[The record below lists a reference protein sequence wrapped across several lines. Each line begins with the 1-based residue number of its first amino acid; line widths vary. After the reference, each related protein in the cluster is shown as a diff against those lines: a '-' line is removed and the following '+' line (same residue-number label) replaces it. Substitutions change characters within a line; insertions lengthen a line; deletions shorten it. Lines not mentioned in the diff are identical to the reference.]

1 MYLLVD
7 NREKNVIP
15 FINYPY
21 KLKTLLVGDYQVI
34 NNDKIVACFER
45 KTYKDFVASIY
56 DGRHLNYEKM
66 TILHKNTNC
75 KLYLIIEGKPSKVIC
90 RMSYKNVIKELDNI
104 LINTNIQIFYTDN
117 IIDTI
122 NRIKYYMDNTINVIT
137 DININSTINI
147 KSYIRLDINS
157 EVKLSDNSIMCY
169 IWTRLPKITN
179 NIALSLICNVS
190 IYEVLTNKEIIKTIK
205 LNTGKQLSYKVVNVL
220 NNLNK
225 YSDKLLSA
233 INGISKNTAELLL
246 LKYNLTELINIK
258 NVENLSDKKLNKIQ
272 YYFKYK
278 K

>member
-1 MYLLVD
+1 
-7 NREKNVIP
+7 
-15 FINYPY
+15 
-21 KLKTLLVGDYQVI
+21 
-34 NNDKIVACFER
+34 
-45 KTYKDFVASIY
+45 
-56 DGRHLNYEKM
+56 
-66 TILHKNTNC
+66 
-75 KLYLIIEGKPSKVIC
+75 
-90 RMSYKNVIKELDNI
+90 
-104 LINTNIQIFYTDN
+104 
-117 IIDTI
+117 
-122 NRIKYYMDNTINVIT
+122 
-137 DININSTINI
+137 
-147 KSYIRLDINS
+147 
-157 EVKLSDNSIMCY
+157 MCY